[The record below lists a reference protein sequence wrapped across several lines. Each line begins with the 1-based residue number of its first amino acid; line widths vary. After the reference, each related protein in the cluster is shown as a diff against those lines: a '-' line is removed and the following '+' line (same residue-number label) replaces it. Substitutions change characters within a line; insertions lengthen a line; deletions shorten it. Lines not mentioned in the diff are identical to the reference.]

1 MEAMIRFVVDDPSQ
15 VGSARRAV
23 VALARAA
30 GLDDA
35 DAGRAATVATELGT
49 NLVKHAVPGGEL
61 LARRSDDE
69 VPTIEIVALDHG
81 PGGDRP
87 MDWLSDGYTTA
98 GSAGTGLGAV
108 DRAADIFEIV
118 SAPGA
123 GTAALARIIRGG
135 RPAGMARRPASAA
148 APAAQR
154 TIVGGVSVP
163 LDGEIHN
170 GDAWSSRREGS
181 GMAIVVADGLGHGE
195 EAARASRAAVEM
207 FERAPL
213 DDLAALL
220 ERMDG
225 RLHSTRGAAVAIAWL
240 DPARR
245 GVRYA
250 GIGNISATIAS
261 ADGTR
266 SLLSVNGT
274 VGQGGAR
281 PRELTEP
288 LPPDAVFVMHSDGAK
303 SHWTLDAY
311 PGLARRQPTLLSAVL
326 YRDHRRQ
333 RDDVTIVAAR
343 VP

>member
-1 MEAMIRFVVDDPSQ
+1 MIRVVVDDPSQ

-23 VALARAA
+23 VSLARAA
-30 GLDDA
+30 GLDDS

-61 LARRSDDE
+61 LARQADDE
-69 VPTIEIVALDHG
+69 VPTVEIVALDRG

-87 MDWLSDGYTTA
+87 MDWLSDGFTTA

-108 DRAADIFEIV
+108 DRAADVFEIV
-118 SAPGA
+118 SAAGA
-123 GTAALARIIRGG
+123 GTAALARIVRGG
-135 RPAGMARRPASAA
+135 RPAGTVRRPGSAA
-148 APAAQR
+148 KR
-154 TIVGGVSVP
+154 TVVGGVSVP
-163 LDGEIHN
+163 VDGEIHN
-170 GDAWSSRREGS
+170 GDAWSSRREGP

-195 EAARASRAAVEM
+195 EAARASRAAIET

-213 DDLAALL
+213 DDLVELL
-220 ERMDG
+220 QRMDG

-240 DPARR
+240 DPTRSS
-245 GVRYA
+245 VRYA

-261 ADGTR
+261 SQGTR
-266 SLLSVNGT
+266 SLVSVNGT

-288 LPPDAVFVMHSDGAK
+288 LPRDAVFVMHSDGAK

-311 PGLARRQPTLLSAVL
+311 PGLARRQPTLVSAVL